1 MHSHRVCLMSGLT
14 LSLMISLAASPLPG
28 VRGQDQP
35 KEKIKVVIIDGQN
48 NHNWRATTPV
58 LKQALESTGRFSV
71 DVATTPQIPP
81 LPPAPKKPK
90 DEADRQAMAKYEA
103 DLAKYREALPKA
115 QAEQKAAQEAFAK
128 WRVDFNQ
135 YQVVLSNYNGQSWP
149 KEVND
154 SLEAALRE
162 GKIGLVII
170 HAANN
175 AFGGWKEY
183 NQMIGMGWRGKDYG
197 ERLKFDDNG
206 QAIRVPKGQDE
217 GSGHRYTGK
226 FTVTIRNPDHPVTKG
241 MPPEWMHYND
251 ELYDNM
257 RGPIENVTV
266 LATAYSKGTNTHEP
280 MIWTVSYGKGRVF
293 HTPMGHDANA
303 MKCVGFWATVQ
314 RGTEWA
320 ATGSVTL
327 PLPSNFPT
335 ATEVSIV
342 K

>member
-1 MHSHRVCLMSGLT
+1 MRCNRTSLTT
-14 LSLMISLAASPLPG
+14 LSALSIFIGLWVAESLAVLA
-28 VRGQDQP
+28 QD
-35 KEKIKVVIIDGQN
+35 KTTEKIKVVIIDGQN

-58 LKQALESTGRFSV
+58 LKQVLESTGRFSV
-71 DVATTPQIPP
+71 DVATTPQSVPV
-81 LPPAPKKPK
+81 PPAPKKPK
-90 DEADRQAMAKYEA
+90 DESDQQAMAKYEA
-103 DLAKYREALPKA
+103 DLAKYKEALPKA
-115 QAEQKAAQEAFAK
+115 QATQKEAQEAFAK
-128 WRVDFNQ
+128 WRVDFSQ

-154 SLEAALRE
+154 SLEAALKE

-183 NQMIGMGWRGKDYG
+183 NQMIGMGWRSKDYG
-197 ERLKFDDNG
+197 ERLKFNDQG

-241 MPPEWMHYND
+241 MPTEWLHYND

-266 LATAYSKGTNTHEP
+266 LATAYSKGTMTHEP

-303 MKCVGFWATVQ
+303 MKCVGFWATLQ

-320 ATGSVTL
+320 ATGTVTL

-335 ATEVSIV
+335 AQDVSIV